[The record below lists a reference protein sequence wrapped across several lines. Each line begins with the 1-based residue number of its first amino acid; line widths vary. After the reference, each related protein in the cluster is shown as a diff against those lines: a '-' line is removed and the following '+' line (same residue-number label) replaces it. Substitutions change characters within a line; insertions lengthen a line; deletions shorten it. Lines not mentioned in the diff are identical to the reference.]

1 MGEIREGS
9 MWRGKG
15 SYNRDKLQFAIVESQ
30 QWMTKKVKKQQNQL
44 FIEEQICKKKQ
55 KKPKCQK

>member
-1 MGEIREGS
+1 MIYTVMQQKSIIHQMGEIREGS

-30 QWMTKKVKKQQNQL
+30 
-44 FIEEQICKKKQ
+44 
-55 KKPKCQK
+55 